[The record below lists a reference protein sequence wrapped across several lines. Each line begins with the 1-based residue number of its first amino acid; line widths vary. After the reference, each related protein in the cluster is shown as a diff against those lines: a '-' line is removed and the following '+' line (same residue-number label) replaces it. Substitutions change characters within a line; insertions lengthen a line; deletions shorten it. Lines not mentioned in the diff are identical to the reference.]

1 MALAPYFHKAA
12 LGSSALMPGVSVE
25 EISRLVCPLMA
36 TVRFGADA
44 ARSPEGQV
52 SLELL
57 TNLLA
62 RFYPTLSFDG
72 VGDEANTYGKGLAE
86 LAKRINPLIEF
97 STGKPPY
104 VNVGAISKVGPGFS
118 AFIGSDGWN
127 TYFST
132 RAPQGVGQSRNPLGG
147 AAAACFGAA
156 AIFRHFFHPQLGVSE
171 PSEEFVLS
179 LFDYSRL
186 PCTLAEPLDYNL
198 GETALAG
205 VGAIG
210 NAAVWLLARSQ
221 CKGRIHLVDPESADD
236 TNPQRY
242 ILTDGKSE
250 VEDKVALA
258 ARELGGSNLEPVL
271 HKTTWGSF
279 IGQQPGWKIPMVA
292 VALDS
297 PEDRVAVQASLPRW
311 ILNSWTQANDLGVSR
326 HEFNSDSACLACMYW
341 PTKQKRNLDEII
353 KEAIRYSG
361 ELMDIRNM
369 IYLGTPLDDGWLERI
384 SRDMGRP
391 RELLEPFKG
400 KPIDAFYREAICG
413 GHVIAIDGE
422 KIEVPM
428 VFQSAMAGIMLAAE
442 IVKYGRSG
450 HKLDTRMVTTKIDLL
465 RQLGTH
471 LSEPYKKR
479 SDVSCICSDQDYRR
493 RYAEKYA

>member
-25 EISRLVCPLMA
+25 EVSRLMGPLA
-36 TVRFGADA
+36 VTVRFGEDA
-44 ARSPEGQV
+44 IQSPEGRV
-52 SLELL
+52 ALELL

-62 RFYPTLSFDG
+62 RFYPTLNFDG
-72 VGDEANTYGKGLAE
+72 VGEEASDFGKHLAE
-86 LAKRINPLIEF
+86 TATRINPVIEF
-97 STGKPPY
+97 SVAKPPY
-104 VNVGAISKVGPGFS
+104 ITVGTIPPERPGFS

-127 TYFST
+127 ACFST
-132 RAPQGVGQSRNPLGG
+132 RSPQGIGQSRNPLGG

-156 AIFRHFFHPQLGVSE
+156 AVFRHFFHRQLGVTE

-179 LFDYSRL
+179 ILDYSRV
-186 PCTLAEPLDYNL
+186 PCTLVEPLDYDL
-198 GETALAG
+198 GEAALAG

-221 CKGRIHLVDPESADD
+221 CKGRIHLVDPEATDN

-242 ILTDGKSE
+242 VLTHANSGG
-250 VEDKVALA
+250 EDKVTLA
-258 ARELGGSNLEPVL
+258 ARELGRSHLEPVP
-271 HKTTWGSF
+271 HKGTWGSF
-279 IGQQPGWKIPMVA
+279 VRQQPDWKIPMVA

-341 PTKQKRNLDEII
+341 PKKQKRNLDEII
-353 KEAIRYSG
+353 KEAIRYGG

-369 IYLGTPLDDGWLERI
+369 LYFGTGLDDGWLERI
-384 SRDMGRP
+384 SRDMGQA

-400 KPIDAFYREAICG
+400 KTIDTFYREAICG
-413 GHVIAIDGE
+413 GHVIAAEGG

-428 VFQSAMAGIMLAAE
+428 AFQSAMAGIMLAAE
-442 IVKYGRSG
+442 IVKYGRAG
-450 HKLDTRMVTTKIDLL
+450 LKLETHMVTTKMDLL
-465 RQLGTH
+465 RPMGTH
-471 LSEPYKKR
+471 LSESYKKR
-479 SDVSCICSDQDYRR
+479 SDVACICSDRDYGE
-493 RYAEKYA
+493 RYAEKYV

>member
-1 MALAPYFHKAA
+1 MALAPYFPKAA

-25 EISRLVCPLMA
+25 EFSRLMSPLTV

-44 ARSPEGQV
+44 VRSPEGQV

-62 RFYPTLSFDG
+62 RFYPTLSFNP
-72 VGDEANTYGKGLAE
+72 VGEEASKFGERLAE

-97 STGKPPY
+97 STAKPPY
-104 VNVGAISKVGPGFS
+104 VNVGAIPAVGAGFS

-127 TYFST
+127 TCFST
-132 RAPQGVGQSRNPLGG
+132 KAPQGIGQSRNPLGS

-156 AIFRHFFHPQLGVSE
+156 AIFRHFFHQHLGVSE
-171 PSEEFVLS
+171 PDEEFVLS

-186 PCTLAEPLDYNL
+186 RCTLAEPLDYDL
-198 GETALAG
+198 GQTALAG

-221 CKGRIHLVDPESADD
+221 CKGRIHLVDPETADD

-250 VEDKVALA
+250 GEDKVALA

-279 IGQQPGWKIPMVA
+279 IGQQPGWKIPLAA

-353 KEAIRYSG
+353 KEAIRYGG

-369 IYLGTPLDDGWLERI
+369 LYFGTGLDDVWLERI
-384 SRDMGRP
+384 SRDMTQP
-391 RELLEPFKG
+391 RQLLEPFKG
-400 KPIDAFYREAICG
+400 KPIAAFYREAICG
-413 GHVIAIDGE
+413 GHVIAIEGE

-442 IVKYGRSG
+442 IVKYGRAG
-450 HKLDTRMVTTKIDLL
+450 QKLDTCMVTTKIDLL

-479 SDVSCICSDQDYRR
+479 SDVHCICSDQDYRE
-493 RYAEKYA
+493 RYSQKYV